1 MQRVELGHLWSDIQ
15 FILLSGEI
23 TLHTLFIHS
32 RKKFFSLMEYLQNN
46 L

>member
-23 TLHTLFIHS
+23 THTYLFTLGNI
-32 RKKFFSLMEYLQNN
+32 FSLMEYYRL
-46 L
+46 